1 MNTSAL
7 SVRAAQKIYQND
19 KESFEALK
27 GVNLEIKEGSIHG
40 LLGPN
45 GAGKSTLIGMIS
57 NMLSITSGEIELFGV
72 NVAAEPRKAK
82 QLLGVVPQ
90 EIVTEHAFTVA
101 ESLYYFAGLNGVP
114 VSERDARIDDVLTK
128 LELIDKKDENARR
141 LSGGMKRRLMIAKA
155 IIHQPRFLILDEPTA
170 GVDVGLR
177 QRIWQLVR
185 EINAAGT
192 TILFTTH
199 YLEEAEELCEEITV
213 IDHGKVIKA
222 GRTRDIQAEF
232 DSGMLY
238 FELKKETTDHLP
250 ELEASGDGWLIPACD
265 LTATLEKLNTAYGNN
280 LKTVRSEK
288 ASLEKV
294 FLELTKK

>member
-1 MNTSAL
+1 MNKPAL
-7 SVRAAQKIYQND
+7 SVHSAQKIYQND
-19 KESFEALK
+19 TASFEALK
-27 GVNLEIKEGSIHG
+27 GIDLEIKEGSIYG

-57 NMLSITSGEIELFGV
+57 SMLSITSGTIELFGV
-72 NVAAEPRKAK
+72 DVAADPRRAK
-82 QLLGVVPQ
+82 RLLGVVPQ
-90 EIVTEHAFTVA
+90 EVVTEHAFTVA

-114 VSERDARIDDVLTK
+114 ASERAARIENVLTR
-128 LELIDKKDENARR
+128 LELIDKKDESARR

-155 IIHQPRFLILDEPTA
+155 IIHQPKFLILDEPTA

-185 EINAAGT
+185 EINTAGT

-199 YLEEAEELCEEITV
+199 YLEEAEELCKEITV
-213 IDHGKVIKA
+213 IDHGEVIKA

-238 FELKKETTDHLP
+238 FELKRETNSHLP
-250 ELEASGDGWLIPACD
+250 NIETSGDGWLISACD
-265 LTATLEKLNTAYGNN
+265 LAATLKKLQEKYGDN
-280 LKTVRSEK
+280 LKTVRSEQ